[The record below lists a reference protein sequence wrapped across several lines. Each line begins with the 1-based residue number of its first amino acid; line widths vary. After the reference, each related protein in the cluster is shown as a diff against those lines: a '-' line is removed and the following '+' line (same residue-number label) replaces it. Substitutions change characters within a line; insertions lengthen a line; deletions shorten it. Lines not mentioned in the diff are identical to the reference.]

1 MQTIDAVQAEA
12 PKPAGG
18 RDLLNAKKV
27 KVRVGG
33 VSDMCLW
40 RWTRDPEVRFP
51 APDVVINGRKYWY
64 DTTSDDWQAA
74 RAGKAA

>member
-1 MQTIDAVQAEA
+1 MQTSDVAQAEA

-18 RDLLNAKKV
+18 RDLLNTKKV
-27 KVRVGG
+27 KTRVGD

-40 RWTRDPEVRFP
+40 RWTRDPAVRFP

-64 DTTSDDWQAA
+64 STTIDDWQAA
-74 RAGKAA
+74 RTGKAA

>member
-1 MQTIDAVQAEA
+1 MQAIDAAETQQS
-12 PKPAGG
+12 KPAGG
-18 RDLLNAKKV
+18 RDLLNTKKV
-27 KVRVGG
+27 KTRVGN

-64 DTTSDDWQAA
+64 DTTIDEWQTA